1 MLKKIILLSITA
13 SISHGAHAGL
23 FDSNDFKC
31 GRADSITALSD
42 YIKNDAS
49 GLLQSN
55 FITSVKKSFSKPMD
69 IYQNKLNTLGLVIS
83 DVSTL
88 DSQGGG
94 KQNCSATV
102 SIKLPQE
109 TIDLISEVPQKLS
122 LLTGSNG
129 KLNNGSV
136 TWSDIRYSI
145 KLADNKKD
153 ILVSGLSG
161 TNSSSSLYNV
171 ALMAVDKDNIINNN
185 SQGKLNS
192 VQYEYAES
200 DRELNDVWKNL
211 PDSARNAMK
220 KEQIAWVNEK
230 VTKCGKLSDTKLGSV
245 SIQQKINI
253 LQCQTTL
260 TNERISYLGGNNY

>member
-13 SISHGAHAGL
+13 SISHGASAGL

-31 GRADSITALSD
+31 GREDSIKSLSD

-55 FITSVKKSFSKPMD
+55 FITNGKKSFNQSMD
-69 IYQNKLNTLGLVIS
+69 TYQNKLNTLELVIS
-83 DVSTL
+83 NVATL
-88 DSQGGG
+88 GSEGGG

-109 TIDLISEVPQKLS
+109 TIDVISEVPQKLS
-122 LLTGSNG
+122 LVTNSYG

-161 TNSSSSLYNV
+161 TSLSPSLYKV
-171 ALMAVDKDNIINNN
+171 AVMAVDKDNIINNN
-185 SQGKLNS
+185 SQSKLNS
-192 VQYEYAES
+192 VQYEYAVS
-200 DRELNDVWKNL
+200 DRELNNVWKNL

-220 KEQIAWVNEK
+220 KEQVAWINEK
-230 VTKCGKLSDTKLGSV
+230 VTKCGQLSGIKLDSAN
-245 SIQQKINI
+245 IQQKINT
-253 LQCQTTL
+253 LQCQTKL
-260 TNERISYLGGNNY
+260 TNERIAYLGGNNY